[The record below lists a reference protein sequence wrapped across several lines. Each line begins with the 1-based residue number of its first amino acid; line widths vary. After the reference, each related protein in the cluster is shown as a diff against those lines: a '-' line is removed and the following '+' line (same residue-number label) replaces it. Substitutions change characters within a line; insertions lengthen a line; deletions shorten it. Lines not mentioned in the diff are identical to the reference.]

1 MPGLEEGFEG
11 PAALGAP
18 AFGGGRRAWTRG
30 FAGLFR
36 IGRRGFA
43 LGGGRGPPF
52 GRPGGGALMLK
63 TGRGMSVSLCISWPY
78 GVLATKITQ
87 RDDLWQRNQLAT
99 E

>member
-1 MPGLEEGFEG
+1 MPGLDEGFEG
-11 PAALGAP
+11 PAALDEP

-43 LGGGRGPPF
+43 FGGGRGAPF
-52 GRPGGGALMLK
+52 GRPGGGALMLE
-63 TGRGMSVSLCISWPY
+63 TGRGMSVYLCISWSY
-78 GVLATKITQ
+78 ERIAASLKQ